1 MIQDPILSEM
11 PLGENPTIPQEVPN
25 HIPGWQKCLLCADY
39 GSNCNGASLGTFG
52 NIASIRTFHKTIK
65 KIRKIP
71 LKAVANVATTIS
83 ENTVNEYFSNVEK
96 DYKVTTVM
104 AIDAAI
110 SSICG
115 NRVGLPP
122 LDHACPTSSSEV
134 RQQLAAA
141 DMKLA
146 AAELRA
152 AQSETDV
159 DELRR
164 HLADVKGKHI
174 EQISQIQ
181 KDSAKSEEWLKEDIR
196 LWRRIAFIAMVIGLV
211 LLTLLLVY
219 FTWTHLT

>member
-11 PLGENPTIPQEVPN
+11 PLGENPITPQEVPN
-25 HIPGWQKCLLCADY
+25 PIPGWQKCLFCTDY
-39 GSNCNGASLGTFG
+39 GATCNGASLGTFG
-52 NIASIRTFHKTIK
+52 NIAAIRTFHKTIK
-65 KIRKIP
+65 KIRKIT
-71 LKAVANVATTIS
+71 LKAIANVATTIS
-83 ENTVNEYFSNVEK
+83 ENTVSEYFSNVER
-96 DYKVTTVM
+96 DYKVTTVL

-164 HLADVKGKHI
+164 HLAEVKGKHI
-174 EQISQIQ
+174 AQLDQLQELHRNDTQ
-181 KDSAKSEEWLKEDIR
+181 WLKEDIR
-196 LWRRIAFIAMVIGLV
+196 LWRRIAFISMGIGLV

-219 FTWTHLT
+219 FTWTHLA

>member
-1 MIQDPILSEM
+1 M
-11 PLGENPTIPQEVPN
+11 
-25 HIPGWQKCLLCADY
+25 
-39 GSNCNGASLGTFG
+39 
-52 NIASIRTFHKTIK
+52 
-65 KIRKIP
+65 
-71 LKAVANVATTIS
+71 ATTIS

-164 HLADVKGKHI
+164 HLAEVKGKHI
-174 EQISQIQ
+174 AQLDQLQELHRNDTQ
-181 KDSAKSEEWLKEDIR
+181 WLKEDIR
-196 LWRRIAFIAMVIGLV
+196 LWRRIAFISMGIGLV
-211 LLTLLLVY
+211 LLTLLLFY